1 MSPKSRSILN
11 GDREDR
17 RYTGVNDFGT
27 IVNPMLV
34 PEVHGGVAKG
44 IARR

>member
-1 MSPKSRSILN
+1 VRIV
-11 GDREDR
+11 

-34 PEVHGGVAKG
+34 AGSCMAAWRKASVKH
-44 IARR
+44 